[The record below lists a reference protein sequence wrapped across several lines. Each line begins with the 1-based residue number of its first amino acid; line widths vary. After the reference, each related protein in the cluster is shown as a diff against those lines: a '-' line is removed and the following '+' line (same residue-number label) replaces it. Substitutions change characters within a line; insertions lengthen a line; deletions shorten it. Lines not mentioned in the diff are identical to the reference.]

1 MKRPSTN
8 IINFMP
14 LVILCLL
21 VTPIT
26 VLAGDFDGSK
36 PLICAIMETF
46 ECSPGGECQRGTAMS
61 VDIPHFFRI
70 DFKEKKISGK
80 RKDGQLRTTEIM
92 NMARIEGKLILQG
105 VQEGKA
111 WSLVI
116 SESDGMATI
125 TVSDNQA
132 GFVIFGACTAP

>member
-1 MKRPSTN
+1 
-8 IINFMP
+8 MP
-14 LVILCLL
+14 FVILCLL
-21 VTPIT
+21 VTPLP

-36 PLICAIMETF
+36 PLILAVTETF
-46 ECSPGGECQRGTAMS
+46 ECGPGGECQRGTAMS
-61 VDIPHFFRI
+61 VDIPHFFKI

-80 RKDGQLRTTEIM
+80 RADGQLRITDIM
-92 NMARIEGKLILQG
+92 DMARIDGKLILQG

-111 WSLVI
+111 WNMVI

-132 GFVIFGACTAP
+132 GFVIFGACIAP